1 MIHIDFDPATLTGD
15 QQTWWSAWETRA
27 KKATEDVLD
36 AWEASR
42 KDPNDTSYDKFFDKQ
57 ATQKVWAD
65 LKNWL
70 LPNVFHDKCA
80 YCETPMIRAT
90 LHAEHYRPKGRV
102 TQNGKK
108 AKIKDEQGQDLDH
121 PGYFWLAFH
130 WTNLLPACE
139 WCNTVNGKR
148 NEFPIPETTYLSVLK
163 KLTKPE
169 CAGLK
174 EKLIQSSSW
183 PEIFYFQ
190 PVDLDD
196 KEGRLLLHP
205 YFDDPRKSLM
215 FDDFGTVIA
224 VGGGDDKLRGES
236 SIKVYNLN
244 DAKIIPERRKAQD
257 EALDKYDTITKYH
270 RFQGLSL
277 HDAKL
282 KAKDDNAFVNYINGK
297 GPYSAAVL
305 DFLRLAHPDY
315 F

>member
-1 MIHIDFDPATLTGD
+1 MIQIDFDPAKLTGA
-15 QQTWWSAWETRA
+15 QQTWWDAWETRA

-36 AWEASR
+36 AWEKSHE
-42 KDPNDTSYDKFFDKQ
+42 DPPDATYDKIFDK
-57 ATQKVWAD
+57 ASIRDVWKD
-65 LKNWL
+65 LKDWL
-70 LPNVFHDKCA
+70 LSNVFNDKCA
-80 YCETPMIRAT
+80 YCETPVVRAT

-108 AKIKDEQGQDLDH
+108 AKIKDDKGQEIDH

-148 NEFPIPETTYLSVLK
+148 NEFPIPNTTYLSVLK
-163 KLTKPE
+163 KLTQAE
-169 CAGLK
+169 CNSLK
-174 EKLIQSSSW
+174 QQLIKSTRW
-183 PEIFYFQ
+183 PDIFYFQ

-205 YFDDPRKSLM
+205 YFDNPRKSLV

-224 VGGGDDKLRGES
+224 AGSGDDKVRGEW

-244 DAKIIPERRKAQD
+244 DAKIKPERQKAQD
-257 EALDKYDTITKYH
+257 EALNKFDNIAKYYRI
-270 RFQGLSL
+270 QGHSL
-277 HDAKL
+277 HDARMM
-282 KAKDDNAFVNYINGK
+282 AKNDKTIAGYLSGK
-297 GPYSAAVL
+297 EPYSAAVL
-305 DFLRLAHPDY
+305 DFLHSAHPNY